1 MKIVIDIPTE
11 FEEHFKS
18 DRFEDSLSR
27 IASDIESFGFQLAG
41 RYEKETITMLRKAI
55 KNGTPLPKHHGR
67 LVDADALKEKLEDHH
82 NFFVEACG
90 SFEGMTFKEKAR
102 VDEIINCI
110 AEVVNAPTIIEGS
123 DKK

>member
-1 MKIVIDIPTE
+1 MEIVIKIPKE
-11 FEEHFKS
+11 FEDDFKK
-18 DRFEDSLSR
+18 DRFEDCFAR
-27 IASDIESFGFQLAG
+27 VASDIGSFGSICAG
-41 RYEKETITMLRKAI
+41 RYEKETITMLREAF
-55 KNGTPLPKHHGR
+55 KNGTPLPEHHGR
-67 LVDADALKEKLEDHH
+67 LVDADVLKEKLEDNY

-123 DKK
+123 DDE

>member
-55 KNGTPLPKHHGR
+55 KNGTPLKDW
-67 LVDADALKEKLEDHH
+67 LSTFNTESATACYTAIQQLKEKIYD
-82 NFFVEACG
+82 
-90 SFEGMTFKEKAR
+90 
-102 VDEIINCI
+102 
-110 AEVVNAPTIIEGS
+110 
-123 DKK
+123 